1 MKFQT
6 LRKFQISEKNF
17 EFQFRFFAYFF
28 DQLRL
33 DVGLRARRKRPKIA
47 FLKKV

>member
-17 EFQFRFFAYFF
+17 EFQFRFFVYFF
-28 DQLRL
+28 DQLKDQL
-33 DVGLRARRKRPKIA
+33 MQLPSYEI
-47 FLKKV
+47 LEQYYKVHI